1 MSNMF
6 QIKYI
11 IDNKVA
17 HTYVFIGNDN
27 KKNLGEKNT
36 TYIDKNIYSDDTIS
50 KIKEKIMAY
59 TDLEKCTN
67 EMYLFAINEDYINSI
82 ISYNQ
87 LTQLNNFDMTYDIYC
102 DFLSNINDN
111 INFKEC
117 NIEDKKLFSY
127 EDLLNNKHVKWD
139 EKNKF
144 LISLGQK
151 LIFKKKYPYI
161 INPYNVRK
169 MNPIIQ
175 ENISNMIMYNND
187 DLLFKYGNIDNT
199 IYLCIASDVIN
210 SKKKYG
216 ISDKYI
222 LNLYYPKLY
231 LHDKIRTVG
240 ELEKKSD
247 NLYYENK
254 DELSK
259 NFDNYNDRIKIFDED
274 FDDIKYNEKG
284 ILNIF
289 FTIHPKSEIRL
300 PLEILFK
307 IINSNDTIPFIKYNP
322 GKKFENIYRL
332 YCNDYMS
339 KEGTKIPVLYVNEK
353 NKKYKIFKLLKKLSM
368 RQKLGFYIVSSE
380 NEIYCELSE
389 NGNIDIK
396 IDFDKPKSK
405 NEIEKLIQSTVNE
418 NLLIK
423 IYDFLSK
430 SGYDYVTFNT
440 FDDTNIEINK
450 IDYKYTF
457 SHKKKINLNKFIG
470 CLSTVFTINKGTIT
484 KLGEQINLTYK
495 RVAFYNKMNSI
506 NEFITQQVQQQISLD
521 DLMEKLMSN
530 ENITFK
536 KANQYYNNWRQEVQL
551 QVDTFENKKIKIVD
565 NPGFKIIM
573 ELKNNQKMQQEL
585 EIIIENI
592 NHIGYLPHINK
603 YINGL
608 INISMKNIKNDKVK
622 KLCLKKEEIIVE
634 EKREEVQKIE
644 EMINKNLSTVTDALT
659 FDVDDSPVEV
669 TEEETKDVQGFFDME
684 DSSSES
690 DSDEDDDISD
700 IEGGASPNHFV
711 DPIQNR
717 NYDILRELGIGINEQ
732 IGNQGLE
739 GWDLPENIT
748 DAQQQ
753 FLEEIVGDDRALFF
767 QNPDE
772 LDGVQEATWEVW
784 HEEFNALGNQQ
795 GGGESE
801 SQKNREERLSPVI
814 VNEFDD
820 DENVLF
826 HIGEK
831 EGEKEDDD
839 DRELLEQQVRD
850 QQLILEEQSALMEE
864 MMRQFEQQQQSGGAG
879 EDEIDVDLTKI
890 ALSGSKNYFT
900 NRIKNRQSD
909 LLVKE
914 DPKSRFASYTK
925 TCPWQ
930 YKRVP
935 VVINSDEKAEI
946 DRLDKESGSKSYD
959 EHITSTQGD
968 TTQHYICPRFWCIR
982 DDKGK
987 GRSLSLNQVNDGE
1000 CGGWDAVIPAGSK
1013 KVPKGKRIFEF
1024 TDNRYHEG
1032 KQDNPLSYKQ
1042 FYPSFMSPDNHPD
1055 KLCSPCCY
1063 GTPNAYG
1070 DWEVI
1075 SRDKKGNPTK
1085 FKHKTTGEEKKNIK
1099 NETLTDMYKGEPKFE
1114 RDKKGNIKMD
1124 TIEGELQK
1132 RVLPKPARTKIYER
1146 CTSKSKV
1153 DEKSNIK
1160 LESKQVRVEEA
1171 PLIGTFPLKSGQL
1184 GYLNKAMQKF
1194 LGINNKSRCYRGKND
1209 SRLKQNVP
1217 CLLRYG
1223 VQNNKSQS
1231 FLSAIGNI
1239 YEKISKNKELKF
1251 RYINKNKS
1259 NTIKNI
1265 KSILLKNL
1273 TIDKFISAQ
1282 KGNLI
1287 TLFEDNKIINAHKM
1301 GYLKSSKILK
1311 EIYKTNKNSEFLNR
1325 VVSSYLHFIEYI
1337 KDDKSVIDHEYIW
1350 DLICEP
1356 KKEANCGV
1364 LFNNGINIII
1374 FNNPNDDISEKME
1387 IICPKGDYSEKFYDE
1402 NRKTI
1407 FIYKQGNYY
1416 EPIYEVEMGTK
1427 VRYKINMIF
1436 DLRNLSQYDSL
1447 KEISNVL
1454 ELIQNKLQ
1462 SECSSIL
1469 NIRNKKYNFVENITL
1484 DELLYYLKEIGII
1497 KKKDDITQLVN
1508 NDLQVVGILLDKMYI
1523 PSKPSG
1529 IKLDLKKQLLESN
1542 LRLYSNYNDTIKY
1555 LKEIWEKSDKNIK
1568 SNPHSIIVNDGMIVG
1583 ILTITNQFV
1592 QIYPLKKYE
1601 DGDEGE
1607 LDIID
1612 NDDYIKVENETMYN
1626 YSKTAEFLEDK
1637 ERIETIKKI
1646 KLEDN
1651 FYKMFRNIFKI
1662 QINKIINYEIKK
1674 ELLQLVES
1682 LDYDYMEKI
1691 KMIKEKI
1698 ERLLSEDYVEFA
1710 EFKNLNVFELESC
1723 MGLNKSD
1730 CDKKEYCTFSNEK
1743 NVCGILIPKKNLI
1756 NNNDNEEL
1764 YYLKLSDELI
1774 RYYKIRKYVF
1784 SNRSYLSFEHIEYNI
1799 TDEEIILL
1807 EEVLE
1812 NYLEDLIV
1820 QNKNIYINSTNKY
1833 DILNVKN
1840 DWVPVNNYGLEE
1852 KKRKIVLKNRISII
1866 KQQKEKAK
1874 KEETSKPKVKP
1885 KKIKKRF
1892 KLKMITKEQKKVQ
1905 DKKKDSDRHNIL
1917 RDAVRKLSQ
1926 EKLDMK
1932 GDYKNFIWEDY
1943 TEKDF
1948 WDTDSQYIDKKQ
1960 QMPLIKY
1967 SLNNDLENP
1976 IVFEK
1981 KGWKEIYEKLI
1992 EMEVPGLGYKQGI
2005 LKPMQS
2011 ELKKAWKKRNDK
2023 WKDLKKSSSEKI
2035 TWSKA
2040 AKREIALLLGKD
2052 WKKT

>member
-11 IDNKVA
+11 IDNKIE
-17 HTYVFIGNDN
+17 HTYVFGDN
-27 KKNLGEKNT
+27 TKKNVIDKNT
-36 TYIDKNIYSDDTIS
+36 TYVDEYIYSDDSIS
-50 KIKEKIMAY
+50 RIKEKIMKY
-59 TDLEKCTN
+59 TDLEKCKN
-67 EMYLFAINEDYINSI
+67 EMYLFAINEDYINSV

-87 LTQLNNFDMTYDIYC
+87 LTQMNNFDMTYDIYC

-111 INFKEC
+111 INIKDC
-117 NIEDKKLFSY
+117 NVGEKKIYSY
-127 EDLLNNKHVKWD
+127 EDLINNKDIKWD
-139 EKNKF
+139 KKNKF

-151 LIFKKKYPYI
+151 LIFKKKYPYVV
-161 INPYNVRK
+161 NPYNIRK
-169 MNPIIQ
+169 MNSIIQ

-187 DLLFKYGNIDNT
+187 ELLFKYGNIDNT
-199 IYLCIASDVIN
+199 LYLCIASDVVK
-210 SKKKYG
+210 STKKYG

-231 LHDKIRTVG
+231 LNDKIRTAN
-240 ELEKKSD
+240 ELEKKTD
-247 NLYYENK
+247 NLYYENIE
-254 DELSK
+254 ELSK
-259 NFDNYNDRIKIFDED
+259 NFDNYNERIRIFNED
-274 FDDIKYNEKG
+274 FNEIKYNEKG

-289 FTIHPKSEIRL
+289 FTIHPKSEIKL

-332 YCNDYMS
+332 YCSDHVS

-353 NKKYKIFKLLKKLSM
+353 SKKYKIFKLLKKLSL
-368 RQKLGFYIVSSE
+368 RQKLGFYIVSND
-380 NEIYCELSE
+380 NEIFCELSE

-396 IDFDKPKSK
+396 IDFDKPKTK
-405 NEIEKLIQSTVNE
+405 NEIEKLIQNIVNE

-450 IDYKYTF
+450 INYKYRF

-470 CLSTVFTINKGTIT
+470 CLSTVFTINKGTIS

-506 NEFITQQVQQQISLD
+506 NEFITQQVQQQTSYD
-521 DLMEKLMSN
+521 DLIENLMKN
-530 ENITFK
+530 ENINFK
-536 KANQYYNNWRQEVQL
+536 KAKEYYDKWREEVQL
-551 QVDTFENKKIKIVD
+551 QVDTFENKKIKIMD

-573 ELKNNQKMQQEL
+573 ELKNNVKMQQEL
-585 EIIIENI
+585 EIMIENI

-608 INISMKNIKNDKVK
+608 INISMKNTKNDKVK

-659 FDVDDSPVEV
+659 FDVDETPAAI
-669 TEEETKDVQGFFDME
+669 TQEEEKDVQGFFDMD

-690 DSDEDDDISD
+690 DSDSDGDISD

-739 GWDLPENIT
+739 GWNLPENIT
-748 DAQQQ
+748 DAQRE
-753 FLEEIVGDDRALFF
+753 FLEEMVGDDRALFF

-772 LDGVQEATWEVW
+772 LDGVQQATWEVW
-784 HEEFNALGNQQ
+784 HEEFNALGNQE
-795 GGGESE
+795 GGGEAE
-801 SQKNREERLSPVI
+801 NYKKREDRLSPVI
-814 VNEFDD
+814 VNEFDEH
-820 DENVLF
+820 ENVF

-831 EGEKEDDD
+831 EGEKEDDE
-839 DRELLEQQVRD
+839 ELLEQQVRD
-850 QQLILEEQSALMEE
+850 QQLILEEQNALIEE
-864 MMRQFEQQQQSGGAG
+864 MMRQYEQQQSGGAG

-890 ALSGSKNYFT
+890 SLSGSKNYFT
-900 NRIKNRQSD
+900 NRIKNRQPD

-935 VVINSDEKAEI
+935 VVINSDEKKEI
-946 DRLDKESGSKSYD
+946 DRLDRESGSKSYD

-982 DDKGK
+982 DDNGK
-987 GRSLSLNQVNDGE
+987 GRSLSLKQVNDGE

-1032 KQDNPLSYKQ
+1032 KEDNPLSYKQ

-1075 SRDKKGNPTK
+1075 DRDKKGNPIK
-1085 FKHKTTGEEKKNIK
+1085 FKSKITGEEKKNIK
-1099 NETLTDMYKGEPKFE
+1099 NETLKDMYKGNPTFE
-1114 RDKKGNIKMD
+1114 RDDKGNIKMD
-1124 TIEGELQK
+1124 TIKGELQK

-1146 CTSKSKV
+1146 CTSKKE
-1153 DEKSNIK
+1153 EKLKENIK
-1160 LESKQVRVEEA
+1160 LDVRQVRVEEA

-1194 LGINNKSRCYRGKND
+1194 LGIDNKSRCYRGSND

-1223 VQNNKSQS
+1223 VENNKNQS
-1231 FLSAIGNI
+1231 FLACIANV
-1239 YEKISKNKELKF
+1239 YEKIKKNKELKF
-1251 RYINKNKS
+1251 RYIDRNKTK
-1259 NTIKNI
+1259 TIKNI
-1265 KSILLKNL
+1265 KSEILKNL
-1273 TIDKFISAQ
+1273 SLDKFITAQ

-1287 TLFEDNKIINAHKM
+1287 SLFEKERQVNADKL
-1301 GYLKSSKILK
+1301 GYIKSSKILQ
-1311 EIYKTNKNSEFLNR
+1311 EIYKTKKNSEFLNR
-1325 VVSSYLHFIEYI
+1325 VVSSYLHFIDYI
-1337 KDDKSVIDHEYIW
+1337 KDDKSVISHEYVW
-1350 DLICEP
+1350 DLVCEP
-1356 KKEANCGV
+1356 KNEDNCGV

-1427 VRYKINMIF
+1427 VRYKINTIF

-1447 KEISNVL
+1447 KEITNVL

-1462 SECSSIL
+1462 SECNSIL
-1469 NIRNKKYNFVENITL
+1469 NIRNKNYNFVENITL
-1484 DELLYYLKEIGII
+1484 DELLYYLKEIKLVKNKSDII
-1497 KKKDDITQLVN
+1497 QLVN
-1508 NDLQVVGILLDKMYI
+1508 NDLQVVGVLIGKMYI
-1523 PSKPSG
+1523 PNKPSG
-1529 IKLDLKKQLLESN
+1529 IKLDLKKKMLESD
-1542 LRLYSNYNDTIKY
+1542 LKLYSNYEDTIKY
-1555 LKEIWEKSDKNIK
+1555 LKEIWEKSEKKIK
-1568 SNPHSIIVNDGMIVG
+1568 SNPHSIILNDGMIVG
-1583 ILTITNQFV
+1583 ILTMTNQFV
-1592 QIYPLKKYE
+1592 QIFPLKKYE
-1601 DGDEGE
+1601 EGDEGE
-1607 LDIID
+1607 LEIINN
-1612 NDDYIKVENETMYN
+1612 NDYVKVENETMYN
-1626 YSKTAEFLEDK
+1626 YRKTSEFLEDK

-1651 FYKMFRNIFKI
+1651 FYKMFRNMFKI
-1662 QINKIINYEIKK
+1662 QINKIINYETKK
-1674 ELLQLVES
+1674 ELLELIDS
-1682 LDYDYMEKI
+1682 LEYDYMEKI
-1691 KMIKEKI
+1691 EMVREKI
-1698 ERLLSEDYVEFA
+1698 ERLLSEDYVEFV
-1710 EFKNLNVFELESC
+1710 EFKDLDVLELEMC
-1723 MGLNKSD
+1723 MGLNKEN
-1730 CDKKEYCTFSNEK
+1730 CDKKEYCSFSNEK
-1743 NVCGILIPKKNLI
+1743 NVCGILLPKNNLI
-1756 NNNDNEEL
+1756 NDNNNEEL
-1764 YYLKLSDELI
+1764 YYLKLSDELV

-1799 TDEEIILL
+1799 TDQEVILL

-1812 NYLEDLIV
+1812 KYLENLIV
-1820 QNKNIYINSTNKY
+1820 YNKNVYIKSINKY

-1840 DWVPVNNYGLEE
+1840 DWMPVNNYSLDDKKKIILKPRKITKE
-1852 KKRKIVLKNRISII
+1852 KKKKETLVEKPKEKIVI
-1866 KQQKEKAK
+1866 
-1874 KEETSKPKVKP
+1874 KP

-1892 KLKMITKEQKKVQ
+1892 KLKMISKEEKKKI

-1917 RDAVRKLSQ
+1917 REAVRSLTQK
-1926 EKLDMK
+1926 KLDMK
-1932 GDYKNFIWEDY
+1932 GDYKNFVWEDY
-1943 TEKDF
+1943 TEKEF

-1960 QMPLIKY
+1960 QVPLIKY
-1967 SLNNDLENP
+1967 SLNNDSDYP

-2011 ELKKAWKKRNDK
+2011 ELKKAWKSRKDK

-2052 WKKT
+2052 WKKV